1 MSVIKKNNDCYNKN
15 NKNKNKPT
23 KKFNEYLSDKLNVN
37 DNIYED
43 LSKEFEFMCGK
54 NNTDNN
60 NDKNNDEN
68 VKNAKNAKNVK
79 NVKNDKKTIHKKT
92 HDYDKIIID
101 VSDDEIKKLHNII
114 NIIIEL
120 KSKK

>member
-1 MSVIKKNNDCYNKN
+1 MSVIKKNNDCHDKN
-15 NKNKNKPT
+15 NKNKNKPI

-37 DNIYED
+37 NNIYED
-43 LSKEFEFMCGK
+43 LSKEFEFMCSK
-54 NNTDNN
+54 NITDSNN
-60 NDKNNDEN
+60 KNNDEN
-68 VKNAKNAKNVK
+68 VKNVKNDKNNDE

-92 HDYDKIIID
+92 YDYDKIIID